1 MKMIKNFAIPAL
13 LVAALFVALI
23 FSNPVV
29 AEEDSVT
36 VDKKDLPVINVSGQG
51 QVTVE
56 PDKAQITIG
65 VSSDATTADQAQKDN
80 AATMNKIL
88 TALDQANIDKKD
100 IQTSN
105 FSVQP
110 RYDYSNNRSSLIGYQ
125 VRNNVVVT
133 VKDLDKLGSIL
144 DGVRDAGANDV
155 SDISFQTSQTK
166 DLYNQALALAVADAR
181 SQAEVIAQALGKTI
195 DDVVIVSAVQS
206 SSGVQPILYAARAEM
221 MVADNSTP
229 IMAGELDIKA
239 NVTVQYSVK

>member
-13 LVAALFVALI
+13 LVAALFGALI

-181 SQAEVIAQALGKTI
+181 SQAEVIAKALGKTI

-206 SSGVQPILYAARAEM
+206 SGGVQPMYYAAREM